1 MNAPALDGVGVGREY
16 AVEVTK
22 LARQQ
27 QRADGQAA
35 VALIEQAKAA
45 QPAVGTEGQ
54 GANLR
59 VYG

>member
-1 MNAPALDGVGVGREY
+1 MATPALDGVGVGREY

-35 VALIEQAKAA
+35 VALIEQATAS
-45 QPAVGTEGQ
+45 QPAAGTEGQ
-54 GANLR
+54 GTHLR